1 MIEMAKTV
9 ERVTPERENV
19 NPRPLAEMFQDPC
32 RKEPRL
38 RIEFLRSE
46 KREGLKKFNFALIIL

>member
-1 MIEMAKTV
+1 MIKMARIV

-38 RIEFLRSE
+38 KIGFLRSE
-46 KREGLKKFNFALIIL
+46 KERRVKEV